1 MFGGNGGGRTRHQ
14 TKVHLNLYV
23 LSPANDC
30 LYPLGFGLHHSG
42 VEIMGSEYSFASG
55 GGIFESSPGE
65 APGARF
71 RERIDLGS
79 FDGGSSELKAVLDNL
94 RGNGFGSDD
103 YHLIRK
109 NCNHFANALVW
120 ALLRKPIPPHVNRL
134 ADVANCFVWLL
145 PKKLLEDS
153 PVGPNGRRDGLSA
166 SSSGY
171 QVFGGSRAGRNGSA
185 SAPAAAFIG
194 RGARLGGNEGDDGG
208 TTAGSHQ
215 NRGGLF
221 GFGSGG
227 GASANNRSSV
237 NAGGNKKDELTDRR
251 EKARQA
257 ALARM
262 ERNAG
267 ATNSAGLGDENS
279 KSR

>member
-14 TKVHLNLYV
+14 TKVHLNLYD

-42 VEIMGSEYSFASG
+42 IEIMGSEYSFASG

-79 FDGGSSELKAVLDNL
+79 YDGGSAELRSVLDQL
-94 RGNGFGSDD
+94 RGNGFGSED
-103 YHLIRK
+103 YHLIKK

-153 PVGPNGRRDGLSA
+153 PVGPNGRGGGGGGSA

-171 QVFGGSRAGRNGSA
+171 QVFGGRRGEDGRSRTGSA
-185 SAPAAAFIG
+185 PTAAFIG
-194 RGARLGGNEGDDGG
+194 RGARLGGDDGG
-208 TTAGSHQ
+208 DNGTDASNGS
-215 NRGGLF
+215 GGLF
-221 GFGSGG
+221 GFGAANARSGT
-227 GASANNRSSV
+227 
-237 NAGGNKKDELTDRR
+237 AGGEKKQDELTDRR

-267 ATNSAGLGDENS
+267 ATDSAGGQ
-279 KSR
+279 

>member
-14 TKVHLNLYV
+14 TKVHLNLYD

-30 LYPLGFGLHHSG
+30 LYPLGFGMHHSG
-42 VEIMGSEYSFASG
+42 VEILGSEYSFASG

-79 FDGGSSELKAVLDNL
+79 FDGGSVELKSVLDNL
-94 RGNGFGSDD
+94 RGNGFGADD
-103 YHLIRK
+103 YHLIRR

-153 PVGPNGRRDGLSA
+153 PVGPNGRGDGSAA

-171 QVFGGSRAGRNGSA
+171 QVFGGSRAGRDGSA
-185 SAPAAAFIG
+185 SAPTAAFIG
-194 RGARLGGNEGDDGG
+194 RGARLGGNEGGDASEREGVSNGG
-208 TTAGSHQ
+208 GS
-215 NRGGLF
+215 LF
-221 GFGSGG
+221 GFGNSGG
-227 GASANNRSSV
+227 IRSTSSRSSTD
-237 NAGGNKKDELTDRR
+237 GGNKVDELTDRR

-267 ATNSAGLGDENS
+267 ASNSAGGG
-279 KSR
+279 R

>member
-14 TKVHLNLYV
+14 TKVQLNLYD

-42 VEIMGSEYSFASG
+42 VEILGSEYSFASG

-79 FDGGSSELKAVLDNL
+79 FDGGSSELRSVLDHL
-94 RGNGFGSDD
+94 RSNGFGSDD
-103 YHLIRK
+103 YHLIKK
-109 NCNHFANALVW
+109 NCNHFANALTW

-153 PVGPNGRRDGLSA
+153 PVGPNGGDG
-166 SSSGY
+166 SSTTTGY
-171 QVFGGSRAGRNGSA
+171 QVFGGSRAGRKGSA
-185 SAPAAAFIG
+185 SSAPTAAFIG
-194 RGARLGGNEGDDGG
+194 RGARLGGSEGDDGSTC
-208 TTAGSHQ
+208 TTAGTSR
-215 NRGGLF
+215 NGGGLF
-221 GFGSGG
+221 GFGSSD
-227 GASANNRSSV
+227 GASANNRSSAN

-262 ERNAG
+262 ERSNA
-267 ATNSAGLGDENS
+267 SAGNS
-279 KSR
+279 

>member
-14 TKVHLNLYV
+14 TKVHLNLYD

-42 VEIMGSEYSFASG
+42 IEILGSEYSFASG

-79 FDGGSSELKAVLDNL
+79 FDGNSAELKSVLDNL
-94 RGNGFGSDD
+94 RGNGFGADD
-103 YHLIRK
+103 YHLIKK

-120 ALLRKPIPPHVNRL
+120 SLLRKPIPPHVNRL

-153 PVGPNGRRDGLSA
+153 PVGPNGRGGGGGGESSA
-166 SSSGY
+166 NSGY
-171 QVFGGSRAGRNGSA
+171 QVFGGSRANRKVGA
-185 SAPAAAFIG
+185 SAPTAAFIG
-194 RGARLGGNEGDDGG
+194 RGARLGGAGGGDASEGEV
-208 TTAGSHQ
+208 ASNGS
-215 NRGGLF
+215 GGLF
-221 GFGSGG
+221 GFGVGG
-227 GASANNRSSV
+227 GIRNTSNRSSTTTD
-237 NAGGNKKDELTDRR
+237 GGNKKDELTHRR

-262 ERNAG
+262 ERSNASISSG
-267 ATNSAGLGDENS
+267 G
-279 KSR
+279 K

>member
-14 TKVHLNLYV
+14 TKVHLNLYD

-42 VEIMGSEYSFASG
+42 VEILGSEYSFASG
-55 GGIFESSPGE
+55 GGIFESPPGE
-65 APGARF
+65 APGAKF

-79 FDGGSSELKAVLDNL
+79 FDGGSSELKVVLDSL

-103 YHLIRK
+103 YHLLRK

-120 ALLRKPIPPHVNRL
+120 ALLRKPIPPHINRL

-153 PVGPNGRRDGLSA
+153 PIGPNGGRQGQG
-166 SSSGY
+166 SSSTNAGY
-171 QVFGGSRAGRNGSA
+171 QVFGGSRGTASGGGGS
-185 SAPAAAFIG
+185 SAPTAAFIG
-194 RGARLGGNEGDDGG
+194 RGARLGVDGG
-208 TTAGSHQ
+208 DADGDVAARTSGTGAS
-215 NRGGLF
+215 NGLF
-221 GFGSGG
+221 GFGGG
-227 GASANNRSSV
+227 GTSSEITGTD
-237 NAGGNKKDELTDRR
+237 GGSKKDELTDRR

-262 ERNAG
+262 ERNSGTAK
-267 ATNSAGLGDENS
+267 SAGGQ
-279 KSR
+279 

>member
-14 TKVHLNLYV
+14 TKVHLNLYD

-42 VEIMGSEYSFASG
+42 IEIMGSEYSFASG

-79 FDGGSSELKAVLDNL
+79 YDGGSAELRSVLDQL
-94 RGNGFGSDD
+94 RGNGFGSED
-103 YHLIRK
+103 YHLIKK

-153 PVGPNGRRDGLSA
+153 PVGPNGSGGGSGGSA

-171 QVFGGSRAGRNGSA
+171 QVFGGSSKATGGGSGSA
-185 SAPAAAFIG
+185 PTAAFIG
-194 RGARLGGNEGDDGG
+194 RGARLGGDDGG
-208 TTAGSHQ
+208 DNGTDASNGS
-215 NRGGLF
+215 GGLF
-221 GFGSGG
+221 GSGG
-227 GASANNRSSV
+227 ANARSGT
-237 NAGGNKKDELTDRR
+237 AGGEKKQDELTDRR

-267 ATNSAGLGDENS
+267 ATDSAGGQ
-279 KSR
+279 